1 MVKSK
6 KDGYPQS
13 RSFDMAPNAGVS
25 EGRRI
30 DAVVKDHGSMMDL
43 SSKQHISENT
53 RIHHWGEM
61 PYSQEQHSNGSMDYM
76 EHKMKIA
83 ASDAKKIKRPQK
95 GVDNAS

>member
-1 MVKSK
+1 MVKGK

-30 DAVVKDHGSMMDL
+30 DAVIKHQGSEMDL
-43 SSKQHISENT
+43 SSKQHITENAKV
-53 RIHHWGEM
+53 HHWGEM
-61 PYSQEQHSNGSMDYM
+61 AYSQEQHSNGSMNYM
-76 EHKMKIA
+76 SHKEGLA
-83 ASDAKKIKRPQK
+83 SSDAKKIRRPQK